1 MSNAQDQRRLLKA
14 YRAGLEPTSM
24 QLDAVWDALSDREPA
39 PQDRRTQYIG
49 ATAAVFAVAAAV
61 AVWWVGLT
69 STPAIVAPLKPGSQA
84 PYREDSSTPDL
95 PGTSRVAPKG
105 QPSAPLPPAP
115 VPALVLVPV
124 EVQRPHKSSVASP
137 PRRTKPERADS
148 AVDSL
153 AEEAELLRQ
162 AEHHLRE
169 GAFGAALQVL
179 DTCGRKY
186 PSGELVVERLAL
198 RVIALC
204 RAGNRV
210 QGRGEA
216 ARVRRDPASR
226 PYTQRIRR
234 ACESE

>member
-1 MSNAQDQRRLLKA
+1 MSNAQDQRRVLKA
-14 YRAGLEPTSM
+14 YRAGLEPTPAR
-24 QLDAVWDALSDREPA
+24 LDAVWAAISDRDPA
-39 PQDRRTQYIG
+39 PQRRRTQYIG
-49 ATAAVFAVAAAV
+49 AAAAVLAAAAAV

-69 STPAIVAPLKPGSQA
+69 STPATVVPLESGSQA
-84 PYREDSSTPDL
+84 PYREESSTPDL
-95 PGTSRVAPKG
+95 RGTSRVPPKG
-105 QPSAPLPPAP
+105 HPSAPSPPAP
-115 VPALVLVPV
+115 VLVPV
-124 EVQRPHKSSVASP
+124 EVQRPHKSSVTSP
-137 PRRTKPERADS
+137 PRRPTPERAGS

-162 AEHHLRE
+162 AEHQLRE

-216 ARVRRDPASR
+216 ARVHRDPASR
-226 PYTQRIRR
+226 PYTERIRR
-234 ACESE
+234 ACEAE